1 MPMSYEKQTW
11 ATGDTISGAKLNHI
25 EEGVEGINMSY
36 EKTTW
41 QSGDTITA
49 EKLNNIEDGIAGA
62 GDFTMATVTFDL
74 TLPVGVTSVSIGS
87 QTAIAYPTDGSDY
100 YNSFGGSSV
109 NEREIL
115 LYQGEATIEITD
127 VYDANGNY
135 IFDGAPTV
143 TGDATVE
150 EDGGEYYFT
159 VTGDCTI
166 HATMKAG
173 EIG

>member
-1 MPMSYEKQTW
+1 MSYEKQTW
-11 ATGDTISGAKLNHI
+11 ASGDTISGAKLNHI

-74 TLPVGVTSVSIGS
+74 TPPVGVTFVEINS

-100 YNSFGGSSV
+100 YNSYGTSGV
-109 NEREIL
+109 TEREIL
-115 LYQGEATIEITD
+115 LYQGEATIKITE
-127 VYDANGNY
+127 VYDANYANY
-135 IFDGAPTV
+135 IYDGAPTV

-150 EDGGEYYFT
+150 EDDGEYYFT

-166 HATMKAG
+166 HATMKEHG
-173 EIG
+173 IG